1 MQDAID
7 SKSNDGMD
15 SMSLDFQPP
24 LEALFSEAERNGGLQ
39 YIFTLLRVTGITRSR
54 DPLIELESILQAKER
69 TFPKEDSTVQAHIL
83 TGIEESLSLIGN
95 LLNCSIGKTFSHPF
109 FLPLYK
115 GSFPDITKPTVE
127 EMLQYI
133 QHHVSETSNSAEM
146 TLLCTTSLAAL
157 FDREASES
165 RASQLTA
172 MCFLQTLITVYNF

>member
-109 FLPLYK
+109 FSRFTRALSQISPNPPLK
-115 GSFPDITKPTVE
+115 RCCSIF
-127 EMLQYI
+127 
-133 QHHVSETSNSAEM
+133 S
-146 TLLCTTSLAAL
+146 TT
-157 FDREASES
+157 
-165 RASQLTA
+165 
-172 MCFLQTLITVYNF
+172 